1 MLLLSSQPKES
12 TLAKNAQ
19 LKQIQVSLKHDAD
32 FEQIEYPQIEFGLL
46 LYRYLCST
54 IDQDKAAQQ
63 THSLIGMM
71 DRLHKC
77 GDILMNKRIKMLPE
91 DSL

>member
-19 LKQIQVSLKHDAD
+19 LKQI
-32 FEQIEYPQIEFGLL
+32 QIEFGLL

-77 GDILMNKRIKMLPE
+77 GDILMNKRIKILPE